1 MKYLA
6 TLAAATLALA
16 PAAVLA
22 QAAGDTVTGNDG
34 AAVGT
39 VVSNDGS
46 TVVVDT
52 GTHQVPLPADV
63 FAMGEAGPTINTTQ
77 AELDT
82 LYAGQLAEAAAAR
95 DAALV
100 SGAAVVTV
108 DAQALGQIDT
118 IDGDNIVIREGEFVV
133 TLPREMLALDGNGQ
147 LIALANMAD
156 IQAALA
162 AAQAGA

>member
-1 MKYLA
+1 
-6 TLAAATLALA
+6 
-16 PAAVLA
+16 VLA
-22 QAAGDTVTGNDG
+22 QAVGETVNGNDG

-39 VVSNDGS
+39 VVSNDGA

-63 FAMGEAGPTINTTQ
+63 FATGETGSTINTTK

-100 SGAAVVTV
+100 TGAAVVTA
-108 DAQALGQIDT
+108 DAQALGAVDT

-147 LIALANMAD
+147 LMALANHAD
-156 IQAALA
+156 IMAALE
-162 AAQAGA
+162 AAQAGG